1 MNNHKILNK
10 NFSNDK
16 FYLLDLARTI
26 AALSVVLQHYQHFYF
41 VAENSYQQGF
51 ERSLQPFY
59 RILEPLYSFGSV
71 AVQFFFVLSGFI
83 FFLIYKDRIYS
94 KKINFENFVILRISR
109 LYPLHLLTLCI
120 VALLQGFHIYFNNE
134 FFIHKSNDIKNFI
147 LHLFLIQE
155 WGFNTKWG
163 FNAPAWSISVEILL
177 YITFFFLAKK
187 TLHNIFQ
194 VFLSVIG
201 LFIIY
206 ILIQPSITNLLVG
219 FLCFY
224 IGGLTFFIYK
234 NIIIYISKKIINKF
248 IIVFIILLLDIII
261 FGRFLNPFFIQVTDH
276 LKFLIGERIF
286 LLLFF
291 IKFPLIILNLALL
304 QNIFPDLGRSFHL
317 FGAISYTVYL
327 VHFPVE
333 IIFSLINNNIYNL
346 NFSASYIFITYLFSV
361 FLISYLIFIFYENP
375 LKELI
380 RSKFFLKN
388 LKT

>member
-1 MNNHKILNK
+1 MNNFKVLNK
-10 NFSNDK
+10 NFNYEK

-41 VAENSYQQGF
+41 VGENSYKEGF
-51 ERSLQPFY
+51 ERSIQPFY
-59 RILEPLYSFGSV
+59 KILEPLYSFGSV

-83 FFLIYKDRIYS
+83 FFLIYKDTVYS
-94 KKINFENFVILRISR
+94 KKINFKNFIILRISR
-109 LYPLHLLTLCI
+109 LYPLHLLTLFV
-120 VALLQGFHIYFNNE
+120 VALLQVCHIYFNNE
-134 FFIHKSNDIKNFI
+134 FFVHKANDVKNFF

-177 YITFFFLAKK
+177 YITFFFVAKK
-187 TLHNIFQ
+187 TLNNAFQ
-194 VFLSVIG
+194 VFLSLMG

-224 IGGLTFFIYK
+224 IGGFTFFIYK
-234 NIIIYISKKIINKF
+234 SLIFFVNKKMINKF
-248 IIVFIILLLDIII
+248 IILFIILLLDIII
-261 FGRFLNPFFIQVTDH
+261 FGRFLNEIFIQITDY

-291 IKFPLIILNLALL
+291 IKFPLIILNLTLL
-304 QNIFPDLGRSFHL
+304 QNILPTLGRSFRF
-317 FGAISYTVYL
+317 FGEISYTVYL

-346 NFSASYIFITYLFSV
+346 NFSANYIFVTYLFSV

-380 RSKFFLKN
+380 RLKFLKN
-388 LKT
+388 K

>member
-1 MNNHKILNK
+1 M
-10 NFSNDK
+10 
-16 FYLLDLARTI
+16 
-26 AALSVVLQHYQHFYF
+26 
-41 VAENSYQQGF
+41 
-51 ERSLQPFY
+51 
-59 RILEPLYSFGSV
+59 
-71 AVQFFFVLSGFI
+71 
-83 FFLIYKDRIYS
+83 
-94 KKINFENFVILRISR
+94 
-109 LYPLHLLTLCI
+109 C
-120 VALLQGFHIYFNNE
+120 HIYFNNE
-134 FFIHKSNDIKNFI
+134 FFVHKANDVKNFF

-177 YITFFFLAKK
+177 YITFFFVAKK
-187 TLHNIFQ
+187 TLNNAFQ
-194 VFLSVIG
+194 VFLSLMG

-224 IGGLTFFIYK
+224 IGGFTFFIYK
-234 NIIIYISKKIINKF
+234 SLIFFVNKKMINKF
-248 IIVFIILLLDIII
+248 IILFIILLLDIII
-261 FGRFLNPFFIQVTDH
+261 FGRFLNQIFIQITDY

-291 IKFPLIILNLALL
+291 IKFPLIILNLTLL
-304 QNIFPDLGRSFHL
+304 QNILPTLGRSFRF
-317 FGAISYTVYL
+317 FGEISYTVYL

-346 NFSASYIFITYLFSV
+346 NFSANYIFVTYLFSV

-380 RSKFFLKN
+380 RLKFLKN
-388 LKT
+388 K